1 MPKLLLATNNPAK
14 AREYRSLLKDAGY
27 ELVTPSEVG
36 INSSVAE
43 TGSSLRENA
52 RLKATALAARSGLL
66 TLADDSGLF
75 VDALGGQPGV
85 LSARYAGAQATD
97 RERLDYL
104 LNKLK
109 GVPWEKRTAQ
119 FRCVIAITTPGGR
132 VDFYQGQCSGYISL
146 APRGEGGFGYDPIFY
161 LPRRGKTMAELPPAV
176 KNGLSHRGRAA
187 GKAVKA
193 LRRLRHQQAAW

>member
-36 INSSVAE
+36 INLSVAE
-43 TGSSLRENA
+43 TGSTLRENA

-109 GVPWEKRTAQ
+109 DVPREKRTAQ
-119 FRCVIAITTPGGR
+119 FRCAIAITTPGGL
-132 VDFYQGQCSGYISL
+132 VDYYQGQCSGVIALTPS
-146 APRGEGGFGYDPIFY
+146 GEGGFGYDPVFY
-161 LPRRGKTMAELPPAV
+161 LPQRGKTMAELPPGV
-176 KNGLSHRGRAA
+176 KDSLSHRSRAA
-187 GKAVKA
+187 GKAAKA
-193 LRRLRHQQAAW
+193 LRRLRNQQAE

>member
-27 ELVTPSEVG
+27 ELVTPAEVG

-43 TGSSLRENA
+43 TGSTLKENA
-52 RLKATALAARSGLL
+52 RLKATALAAKSGLL

-109 GVPWEKRTAQ
+109 DVPGEKRSAQ

-132 VDFYQGQCSGYISL
+132 VDFYQGQCSGFISL
-146 APRGEGGFGYDPIFY
+146 SPRGEGGFGYDPVFY
-161 LPRRGKTMAELPPAV
+161 LPRRGKTMAELPPEV
-176 KNGLSHRGRAA
+176 KDSLSHRGRAA
-187 GKAVKA
+187 DKAAKA
-193 LRRLRHQQAAW
+193 LRRLRHQRAAW

>member
-1 MPKLLLATNNPAK
+1 VPKLLLATNNPAK
-14 AREYRSLLKDAGY
+14 AREYKSLLKDAGY

-36 INSSVAE
+36 INLSVAE
-43 TGSSLRENA
+43 TGSTLRENA
-52 RLKATALAARSGLL
+52 RLKATALAAKSGLL

-75 VDALGGQPGV
+75 VDALNGQPGV

-104 LNKLK
+104 LGKLK
-109 GVPWEKRTAQ
+109 DVPGEKRTAQ

-132 VDFYQGQCSGYISL
+132 VVFYQGHCSGFISL
-146 APRGEGGFGYDPIFY
+146 TPSGEGGFGYDPVFY
-161 LPRRGKTMAELPPAV
+161 LPRLDRTMAELPPAV
-176 KNGLSHRGRAA
+176 KDSLSHRSQAA

-193 LRRLRHQQAAW
+193 LRRRRRQQAA